1 MMTRYSCNTSSSF
14 IFRLSHICKIRR
26 ASSRAEEPRRPRGPR
41 PSPVAYAWRSGK
53 SYAEHEECA
62 MNISIDTIIGTVIG
76 MLTVGATLLAA
87 ILPAYL
93 NRLSA
98 RSNQRYK
105 LLYIQVCALSRR
117 AERREPIYKR
127 FIERLEKEIDVYD
140 ELHHYRLNIYNT
152 PPSEFEITDRSSGV
166 VDLNILH
173 PWQSLQ
179 FPDEGA
185 RHVEQIIKQT
195 IRSYSNMFFTRARY
209 FNGFQPGNE
218 NVAMR
223 MERDTEE
230 ARLVID
236 FSSLPHHE
244 AIVAGWPKGTIRE
257 NNGNGTVTEGEIEVK
272 RLRAGVYVVER
283 LNLKKESV
291 IRMDFKINWDV
302 VDRVVDQQVRQ
313 QTSATAQL

>member
-1 MMTRYSCNTSSSF
+1 
-14 IFRLSHICKIRR
+14 
-26 ASSRAEEPRRPRGPR
+26 
-41 PSPVAYAWRSGK
+41 
-53 SYAEHEECA
+53 